1 MSQEKLFYI
10 YLIILFITT
19 GVSLTK
25 WSKFGKSIQIISSL
39 LLSAFFTEIIGIILP
54 SFNLPKSPVYHVY
67 STVEI
72 FLTSLF
78 FISTVYKNKS
88 KFLVGLIAIIS
99 VSLTMLNLIFQK
111 ITDFNSNMLVFESFI
126 IIIMS
131 LYSLYRMLVNDHLN
145 DVIRYPNFWI
155 WALFLLYWT
164 GSLFYFFLIH
174 HTVITNSKYYFLFSY
189 WQILINII
197 LYLGICIALI
207 FCPKTIA

>member
-25 WSKFGKSIQIISSL
+25 WSKFGKSIQVISIL
-39 LLSAFFTEIIGIILP
+39 LLSAFFTEIIGIILA
-54 SFNLPKSPVYHVY
+54 SYNLPKSPVYHVY

-78 FISTVYKNKS
+78 FIRTVYRRKL
-88 KFLVGLIAIIS
+88 KFLVGLIAVIS
-99 VSLTMLNLIFQK
+99 VFLTMLNLIFQK

-126 IIIMS
+126 IIMMS
-131 LYSLYRMLVNDHLN
+131 LYSLYKMLVNDHLD

-155 WALFLLYWT
+155 WTLFLLYWT

-174 HTVITNSKYYFLFSY
+174 QTVITNSKYYFLFSY

-197 LYLGICIALI
+197 LYLGIGVALI
-207 FCPKTIA
+207 LCPKITD